1 MLTAT
6 KKKGASIRPETEML
20 MLTAGA
26 SLITDLVFISSPTS
40 IMLSSIIGLAL
51 TTGLYPKES
60 SKLATAFKQIYRRT
74 RWSGAILVSAM
85 ALYLVNFLASPAQA
99 QFLNQTESWMTEVF
113 PQASEIAPLIF
124 NAVRLVIVLFVI
136 FKAYQAVQAGRNDE
150 EWQSLVKVPLTILV
164 LVSITDITVGFIT
177 GGGSGGN
184 P

>member
-6 KKKGASIRPETEML
+6 KKKGAPIRPETEML

-60 SKLATAFKQIYRRT
+60 SKLATVFKQIYRRT
-74 RWSGAILVSAM
+74 RWSGAILVTAI

-99 QFLNQTESWMTEVF
+99 QFLNQTESWMTSVF

-177 GGGSGGN
+177 GGGGGN
-184 P
+184 T